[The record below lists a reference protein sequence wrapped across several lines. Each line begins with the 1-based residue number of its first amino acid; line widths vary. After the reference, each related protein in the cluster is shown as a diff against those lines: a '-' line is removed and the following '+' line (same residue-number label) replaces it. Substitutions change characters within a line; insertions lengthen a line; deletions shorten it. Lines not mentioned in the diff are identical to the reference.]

1 MSDLGNRGWTNSMK
15 LGEDIDLDK
24 RLQDPVSFVFI
35 LSSFILSS
43 SHRGGSYFGVLEYR
57 KQSYESKL
65 SSTTI
70 TISNGN
76 RTEWS
81 TIQGVIVR
89 VISNR
94 PSAQREADLKLR
106 A

>member
-1 MSDLGNRGWTNSMK
+1 MN

-35 LSSFILSS
+35 LSS
-43 SHRGGSYFGVLEYR
+43 SHFFRGGGSYSGVLEYR